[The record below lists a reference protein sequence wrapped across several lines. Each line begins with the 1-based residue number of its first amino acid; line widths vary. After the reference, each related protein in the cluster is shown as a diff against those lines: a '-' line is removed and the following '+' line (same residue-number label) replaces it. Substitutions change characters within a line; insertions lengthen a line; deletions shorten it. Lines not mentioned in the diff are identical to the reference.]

1 MVHAPRVKAYLE
13 YLELFEYFGR
23 HGAVRLSRADFM
35 ALDAEFA
42 ALAKRVAQLDEN
54 ERARLAEL
62 KALLFR
68 DKP

>member
-1 MVHAPRVKAYLE
+1 MKAYLE

-23 HGAVRLSRADFM
+23 QGAVRLGREEFIR
-35 ALDAEFA
+35 LDAEFTV
-42 ALAKRVAQLDEN
+42 LARRLSELSQD

-62 KALLFR
+62 KILLFR

>member
-1 MVHAPRVKAYLE
+1 MKAYLE
-13 YLELFEYFGR
+13 YLELYEYFGR
-23 HGAVRLSRADFM
+23 QGAIRLSRADFT

-42 ALAKRVAQLDEN
+42 QLVARLAKLDAD

-62 KALLFR
+62 KAVLFR